1 MNKIHTNGG
10 ENLINKN
17 ALKNAIGK
25 SGVSVTFLAEKMG
38 ISREG
43 LYKKINGE
51 TEFKASEIFDL
62 QKTLHLTN
70 AKRDAI
76 FFATKRE

>member
-1 MNKIHTNGG
+1 MNGG
-10 ENLINKN
+10 ENVINKS

-51 TEFKASEIFDL
+51 TEFKASEILDL

-76 FFATKRE
+76 FFTTKSE